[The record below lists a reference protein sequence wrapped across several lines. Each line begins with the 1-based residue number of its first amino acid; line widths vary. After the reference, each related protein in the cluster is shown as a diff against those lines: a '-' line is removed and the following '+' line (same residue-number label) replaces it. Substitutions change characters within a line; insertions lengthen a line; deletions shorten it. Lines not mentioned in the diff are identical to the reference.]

1 MPQTITITELHENL
15 FNFLIEKQKEVE
27 LQRQTD
33 ATILPL
39 YFKLRQSNMQN
50 RLKDGYWFYGGGA
63 EKLNFSFWEGSD
75 SDAASVEQPNLH
87 INFQL
92 DIEGNMYLYLNA
104 RYNHVVREFFKGS
117 VVPALGRF
125 TRNNNYEGQW
135 LRKYEKEGWEQA
147 LKDFISNDKPI
158 IDSLL
163 QSEGVENNT
172 KFGNSLGFISKE
184 VFDKSLSTVEI
195 YRKIRQQFIARQ
207 NHNNQ
212 VHNTQI
218 NNNQLVVETEP
229 YEPLQLQAITIKNI
243 GHFENISLPL
253 NRKVTCLIGEN
264 GSGKSTILRAI
275 ALGLTGIDVF
285 KNVGGDEKPLLG
297 NADLRRILRIETF
310 DMNKKEPTYAKKGV
324 IELMC
329 KIQNELVN
337 TIVLSWDT
345 ESNTVT
351 GFNDPFSSVEN
362 NAYDESFSNLETIK
376 IDLGNMEIP
385 SFRNLQV
392 DTDYA
397 KYLEKQSY
405 TTFPNLVLGFT
416 QGGIVQFEDKEV
428 GDMAGISSP
437 NELLPLIKNYPD
449 NRITKLVRWI
459 EVHYKNDNQ
468 QPIHDLFAIISKIV
482 SEGESSEV
490 VKLKNVISFP
500 DKNDPLIIVTT
511 PDAPHGISLLMV
523 SQGYQNIF
531 EYVGRILMKCYSLN
545 ETYQK
550 LKLPQRRPEDATK
563 IDGIVLIDEL
573 DTYLHP
579 KWQRTILN
587 VLLEQFENMQFVI
600 TTHSPNMLANL
611 NPKLYSIGILHI
623 EREAQGELLPYNY
636 NQLNI
641 YAMDITSVLR
651 ESLLFKEP
659 QYPVS
664 PTINKKIT
672 AYNNLLER
680 IKNNEGKENPT
691 LFLEAQTLQTELAQ
705 DIATQH
711 PVIMRGEMIMN
722 LKRPRN

>member
-1 MPQTITITELHENL
+1 MSQNITITELHENL
-15 FNFLIEKQKEVE
+15 FNFLIEKQREVE
-27 LQRQTD
+27 IRRQTNT
-33 ATILPL
+33 TILPL

-75 SDAASVEQPNLH
+75 SEAASVEQPNLH
-87 INFQL
+87 INLQL
-92 DIEGNMYLYLNA
+92 DVEGNMYIYLNA
-104 RYNHVVREFFKGS
+104 RYNNEVREFFRGS
-117 VVPALGRF
+117 VVPALGKF
-125 TRNNNYEGQW
+125 TRNRNYEGQW
-135 LRKYEKEGWEQA
+135 LRKYEQENDWQLA
-147 LKDFISNDKPI
+147 LTEFIENNKSI

-172 KFGNSLGFISKE
+172 KLGNSLGFISKE

-195 YRKIRQQFIARQ
+195 YQRIRQQFIDRQ
-207 NHNNQ
+207 NQ
-212 VHNTQI
+212 NTQI
-218 NNNQLVVETEP
+218 NNTQTIDNQVIVEP
-229 YEPLQLQAITIKNI
+229 KSYKPLRLQTITIKNI

-253 NRKVTCLIGEN
+253 DRKVTCLIGEN
-264 GSGKSTILRAI
+264 GSGKSTVLRAV
-275 ALGLTGIDVF
+275 ALGLTGINVF
-285 KNVGGDEKPLLG
+285 INFDDSRKSLLRDGDMS
-297 NADLRRILRIETF
+297 RILRIEAF
-310 DMNKKEPTYAKKGV
+310 DNDKNEPTYANNGEIQLK
-324 IELMC
+324 C
-329 KIQNELVN
+329 CIQNEFTNIVS
-337 TIVLSWDT
+337 IVLNSQTNIVEGADIPENIANDT
-345 ESNTVT
+345 
-351 GFNDPFSSVEN
+351 VEN
-362 NAYDESFSNLETIK
+362 ESFST
-376 IDLGNMEIP
+376 
-385 SFRNLQV
+385 
-392 DTDYA
+392 
-397 KYLEKQSY
+397 LEKRGDERSI
-405 TTFPNLVLGFT
+405 TFPNLVLGFT

-459 EVHYKNDNQ
+459 EVHYKNNNQ

-482 SEGESSEV
+482 SEGENAEA
-490 VKLKNVISFP
+490 VKLKDVKTYP
-500 DKNDPLIIVTT
+500 DKDEPLIIVST

-550 LKLPQRRPEDATK
+550 LSLPQYRPDDATK

-587 VLLEQFENMQFVI
+587 VLLEQFENMQFVV

-623 EREAQGELLPYNY
+623 ARESQGELLPYNY

-680 IKNNEGKENPT
+680 IKNNEGRENPT

>member
-15 FNFLIEKQKEVE
+15 FIFLIEKQKEVE

-92 DIEGNMYLYLNA
+92 DMEGNMYIYLNA

-125 TRNNNYEGQW
+125 TRNRNYEGQW
-135 LRKYEKEGWEQA
+135 QRKYEKEGWEQA
-147 LKDFISNDKPI
+147 LKDFINDDKPI

-172 KFGNSLGFISKE
+172 KLGNSLGFISKE

-207 NHNNQ
+207 NYNN
-212 VHNTQI
+212 QI
-218 NNNQLVVETEP
+218 NNTQNNENQLVIEP
-229 YEPLQLQAITIKNI
+229 KPYKPLKLQDITIKNI

-253 NRKVTCLIGEN
+253 DRKVTCLIGEN

-275 ALGLTGIDVF
+275 ALGLTGINVF
-285 KNVGGDEKPLLG
+285 KNVDDDRKSLLRDG
-297 NADLRRILRIETF
+297 DLRRILRIEAF
-310 DMNKKEPTYAKKGV
+310 DKDKNEPTFADNGE
-324 IELMC
+324 IELRC
-329 KIQNELVN
+329 TIQNEFVN
-337 TIVLSWDT
+337 MVSITLNPQINIVEGEDIY
-345 ESNTVT
+345 EDIEDDNI
-351 GFNDPFSSVEN
+351 EN
-362 NAYDESFSNLETIK
+362 QSFST
-376 IDLGNMEIP
+376 
-385 SFRNLQV
+385 
-392 DTDYA
+392 
-397 KYLEKQSY
+397 LEKRVDEENLIGV

-428 GDMAGISSP
+428 GEMAGISSP

-459 EVHYKNDNQ
+459 EVHYKNNNQ

-550 LKLPQRRPEDATK
+550 LKLLQYNRTDATK

-611 NPKLYSIGILHI
+611 NPKLYSIGIFHI
-623 EREAQGELLPYNY
+623 ERESQGELLPYNY

-680 IKNNEGKENPT
+680 IKNNEGRENPN
-691 LFLEAQTLQTELAQ
+691 LFLEAQTLQTELAK

>member
-1 MPQTITITELHENL
+1 MQQNITITELHENL

-50 RLKDGYWFYGGGA
+50 RLKDGYWFYGGGT

-92 DIEGNMYLYLNA
+92 DIEGNMYIYLNA
-104 RYNHVVREFFKGS
+104 RYNKEVREFFRGS
-117 VVPALGRF
+117 VVAALGRF
-125 TRNNNYEGQW
+125 TRNRKYEGQW
-135 LRKYEKEGWEQA
+135 LRKYEQENNWQMA
-147 LKDFISNDKPI
+147 LTDFISNDKPI

-172 KFGNSLGFISKE
+172 KLGNSLGFISKE
-184 VFDKSLSTVEI
+184 VFEKSLSTVEI
-195 YRKIRQQFIARQ
+195 YRKIREQFIARQ
-207 NHNNQ
+207 NQSHQLNNIQ
-212 VHNTQI
+212 TND
-218 NNNQLVVETEP
+218 NQLVVEPKP
-229 YEPLQLQAITIKNI
+229 YKPLKLQFINITNI
-243 GHFENISLPL
+243 GHFEDISLPL
-253 NRKVTCLIGEN
+253 DRKVTCLIGEN
-264 GSGKSTILRAI
+264 GSGKSTVLRAI
-275 ALGLTGIDVF
+275 ALGLTGINVF
-285 KNVGGDEKPLLG
+285 KNVDDDRKSLLRDG
-297 NADLRRILRIETF
+297 DLRRILRIKAF
-310 DMNKKEPTYAKKGV
+310 DKDEKEPTYADNGE
-324 IELMC
+324 IQLSC
-329 KIQNELVN
+329 SIQNEFVN
-337 TIVLSWDT
+337 IVSIAL
-345 ESNTVT
+345 NPQI
-351 GFNDPFSSVEN
+351 NIVEGDDVYT
-362 NAYDESFSNLETIK
+362 YDDIPYDQENESFSNLEK
-376 IDLGNMEIP
+376 RVDEE
-385 SFRNLQV
+385 NLIGI
-392 DTDYA
+392 
-397 KYLEKQSY
+397 

-416 QGGIVQFEDKEV
+416 QGGMIKFEDREV
-428 GDMAGISSP
+428 GDIVGVSSP
-437 NELLPLIKNYPD
+437 NELLPLIKNYPIE
-449 NRITKLVRWI
+449 RITKLVRWI

-482 SEGESSEV
+482 SEGENAEA
-490 VKLKNVISFP
+490 VKLKDVKTYA
-500 DKNDPLIIVTT
+500 DKDEPLIIVST
-511 PDAPHGISLLMV
+511 PDAPNGISLLMV

-531 EYVGRILMKCYSLN
+531 EYVGRVLMKCYSLN

-550 LKLPQRRPEDATK
+550 LNLPQYRTDATK

-611 NPKLYSIGILHI
+611 NPKLYSIAIFHI
-623 EREAQGELLPYNY
+623 AKEAQGELLPYNY

-641 YAMDITSVLR
+641 YAMDITSVLS

-664 PTINKKIT
+664 PTINRKIT

-680 IKNNEGKENPT
+680 IKNNEGRENPT

>member
-92 DIEGNMYLYLNA
+92 DMEGNMYIYLNA

-125 TRNNNYEGQW
+125 TRNRNYEGQW
-135 LRKYEKEGWEQA
+135 QRKYEKEGWEQA
-147 LKDFISNDKPI
+147 LKDFINDDKPI

-172 KFGNSLGFISKE
+172 KLGNSLGFISKE

-207 NHNNQ
+207 NYNN
-212 VHNTQI
+212 QI
-218 NNNQLVVETEP
+218 NNTQNNENQLVIEP
-229 YEPLQLQAITIKNI
+229 KPYKPLKLQDITIKNI

-253 NRKVTCLIGEN
+253 DRKVTCLIGEN

-275 ALGLTGIDVF
+275 ALGLTGINVF
-285 KNVGGDEKPLLG
+285 KNVDDDRKSLLRDG
-297 NADLRRILRIETF
+297 DLRRILRIEAF
-310 DMNKKEPTYAKKGV
+310 DKDKNEPTFADNGE
-324 IELMC
+324 IELRC
-329 KIQNELVN
+329 TIQNEFVN
-337 TIVLSWDT
+337 MVSITLNPQINIVEGEDIY
-345 ESNTVT
+345 EDIEDDNI
-351 GFNDPFSSVEN
+351 EN
-362 NAYDESFSNLETIK
+362 QSFST
-376 IDLGNMEIP
+376 
-385 SFRNLQV
+385 
-392 DTDYA
+392 
-397 KYLEKQSY
+397 LEKRVDEENLIGV

-428 GDMAGISSP
+428 GEMAGISSP

-459 EVHYKNDNQ
+459 EVHYKNNNQ

-550 LKLPQRRPEDATK
+550 LKLLQYNRTDATK

-611 NPKLYSIGILHI
+611 NPKLYSIGIFHI
-623 EREAQGELLPYNY
+623 ERESQGELLPYNY

-641 YAMDITSVLR
+641 YAMDITSVLS
-651 ESLLFKEP
+651 EGSLFKEP

-680 IKNNEGKENPT
+680 IKNNEGRENPN